1 MQSHSLVT
9 RLMQSYEEIQ
19 HKSQHKIIECPA
31 SLELVAQLQTTV
43 EGSIRKRYQQVR
55 FVSLIN
61 KLFEGLATL
70 ILQVCLHANKTLR
83 FGLRRRQA
91 HVQSFVDHGL
101 RKPGLI
107 SHVET
112 VSGGPMGEQISL
124 MVERTSFVVSRAV
137 VLFIIDHYDVY
148 NAGVKYIGL
157 DVIEW
162 QSGLFGSQPVWK
174 VEPSIDIVTGIMRS
188 KIQEI
193 SQHEESNE
201 DSMPTATFLGGG
213 AFNKLYLMNWYK
225 SSWILRLT
233 LPADPYYKTVSEA
246 ATINLIRTSTSLPV
260 PEIITHYS
268 GGVEGLPNDGNLGL
282 EWILMTKLPGK
293 NLRNAWYEM
302 DIGIKMRFVEL
313 LADKLHEL
321 YACEAAR
328 FSTIGNVYQSY
339 VQADPSRPRA
349 PPGSTTYTVGRIVSM
364 PFFWK
369 ERLYDPVERGP
380 FPSSEG
386 WFASR
391 LQLVDHE
398 CTQIIDS
405 DSSDPDD
412 KEDAIRF
419 RNLSRRLSQHIQ
431 TFLPTNEKFVLHH
444 DDINAGNLLVDPETG
459 ALTGI
464 LDWECVPVLPTWKSC
479 QLPLFLMNTKAR
491 NMQPSEKAYLEREDG
506 PPSSLYFEHLR
517 EWELTMLG
525 QCFLQR
531 MESHN
536 SDWMEVYRSS
546 ERVRDFDFAIQH
558 CDSEFMVKR
567 IEEWLDIVER
577 GEQYQRLLEY
587 N

>member
-1 MQSHSLVT
+1 MFQ
-9 RLMQSYEEIQ
+9 
-19 HKSQHKIIECPA
+19 PA
-31 SLELVAQLQTTV
+31 
-43 EGSIRKRYQQVR
+43 
-55 FVSLIN
+55 
-61 KLFEGLATL
+61 
-70 ILQVCLHANKTLR
+70 
-83 FGLRRRQA
+83 
-91 HVQSFVDHGL
+91 D
-101 RKPGLI
+101 
-107 SHVET
+107 
-112 VSGGPMGEQISL
+112 M
-124 MVERTSFVVSRAV
+124 
-137 VLFIIDHYDVY
+137 
-148 NAGVKYIGL
+148 
-157 DVIEW
+157 IEW
-162 QSGLFGSQPVWK
+162 RSGLFGSQPVWK
-174 VEPSIDIVTGIMRS
+174 VEPSIDIVTDIMRS

-201 DSMPTATFLGGG
+201 NSMPTATFLGGG
-213 AFNKLYLMNWYK
+213 AFNKLYLMNRYK

-233 LPADPYYKTVSEA
+233 LPVDPYYKTVSEV

-268 GGVEGLPNDGNLGL
+268 GGVEGFPNDGNLGL

-328 FSTIGNVYQSY
+328 FSTIGNVYQSC
-339 VQADPSRPRA
+339 VQADSSRPRA

-398 CTQIIDS
+398 CTHIIDS

-419 RNLSRRLSQHIQ
+419 RNLSRRLSQHTQ
-431 TFLPTNEKFVLHH
+431 TFLPRNEKFVLHH
-444 DDINAGNLLVDPETG
+444 DDINAGNPLVDPETG

-464 LDWECVPVLPTWKSC
+464 LDWECVSVLPTWKSC

-558 CDSEFMVKR
+558 CDSGFMVKR
-567 IEEWLDIVER
+567 IEEWLDTVER
-577 GEQYQRLLEY
+577 GGQYQRLLDTILY
-587 N
+587 ISYLTYKNALAVRQKGV

>member
-1 MQSHSLVT
+1 MFQ
-9 RLMQSYEEIQ
+9 
-19 HKSQHKIIECPA
+19 PA
-31 SLELVAQLQTTV
+31 
-43 EGSIRKRYQQVR
+43 
-55 FVSLIN
+55 
-61 KLFEGLATL
+61 
-70 ILQVCLHANKTLR
+70 
-83 FGLRRRQA
+83 
-91 HVQSFVDHGL
+91 
-101 RKPGLI
+101 
-107 SHVET
+107 
-112 VSGGPMGEQISL
+112 
-124 MVERTSFVVSRAV
+124 
-137 VLFIIDHYDVY
+137 
-148 NAGVKYIGL
+148 

-162 QSGLFGSQPVWK
+162 RSGLFGSQPVWK
-174 VEPSIDIVTGIMRS
+174 VEPSIDIVTDIMRS

-201 DSMPTATFLGGG
+201 NSMPTATFLGGG
-213 AFNKLYLMNWYK
+213 AFNKLYLMNRYK

-233 LPADPYYKTVSEA
+233 LPVDPYYKTVSEV

-268 GGVEGLPNDGNLGL
+268 GSVEGFSNDGNLGL

-328 FSTIGNVYQSY
+328 FSTIGN
-339 VQADPSRPRA
+339 R
-349 PPGSTTYTVGRIVSM
+349 STR
-364 PFFWK
+364 
-369 ERLYDPVERGP
+369 
-380 FPSSEG
+380 
-386 WFASR
+386 
-391 LQLVDHE
+391 Q
-398 CTQIIDS
+398 
-405 DSSDPDD
+405 
-412 KEDAIRF
+412 DAMRF

-431 TFLPTNEKFVLHH
+431 TFLPTDEKFVLHH

-464 LDWECVPVLPTWKSC
+464 LDWECVSVLPTWKSC

-546 ERVRDFDFAIQH
+546 ERIRDFDFAIQH

-577 GEQYQRLLEY
+577 GGQYQRLLEY
-587 N
+587 D